1 MMARYLRTLL
11 ALGLIPILLTGC
23 WDIKDLQE
31 VNYLTAIGYDLE
43 EGEFVIYGQLLD
55 FASVAKTEAGKAGLI
70 PVWVGKGRG
79 KTLIDA
85 IDDLYRTAQLRIFYG
100 HVNAVVIGEKVLKD
114 KQAMNQVE
122 QFHGRFHELRFT
134 PWIFGTSQPIGDI
147 LSVTSIFDLSPGV
160 SILHQ
165 PLETYRQ
172 RSAIHPISVRRFAL
186 ETNEP
191 SHTTLLPA
199 IALSDRNWN
208 KGKKPQEMLA
218 INGAYAMREDKVLGR
233 LVMKDL
239 TGLTWVEPA
248 SNRGPLVLSAGEKIE
263 ATLSLEQPKV
273 EIAPHVRDGKATYT
287 LKVSLTGVI
296 TMLLAPLTEAEL
308 ERQADKLVRLQ
319 IRELYEEGLKHDAD
333 LLNLET
339 ALYREKN
346 REWKTL
352 RDSGGLGLTPESLTE
367 IDVSVNIK
375 RTGNM
380 KKQTVFK

>member
-1 MMARYLRTLL
+1 MVRRLRTLL
-11 ALGLIPILLTGC
+11 LLGLFPGLLTGC

-55 FASVAKTEAGKAGLI
+55 FSSVAKTEAGKAGLI

-134 PWIFGTSQPIGDI
+134 PWIFGASQPIGDI
-147 LSVTSIFDLSPGV
+147 LSATSIFDLSPGV

-165 PLETYRQ
+165 PLETYKQ
-172 RSAIHPISVRRFAL
+172 RSAIHPISIRRFAL

-191 SHTTLLPA
+191 SRTTLLP
-199 IALSDRNWN
+199 IIGLSDRNWN
-208 KGKKPQEMLA
+208 KGRKPQDLLA
-218 INGAYAMREDKVLGR
+218 INGAFAMREEKVLGSF
-233 LVMKDL
+233 VTKDL
-239 TGLTWVEPA
+239 VGLTWIEPA
-248 SNRGPLVLSAGEKIE
+248 ANRGPLVLSEGEKIL
-263 ATLSLEQPKV
+263 AALSLEQPKI
-273 EIAPHVRDGKATYT
+273 EIHPQVRDGKATYV
-287 LKVSLTGVI
+287 LNVSLTGTV
-296 TMLLAPLTEAEL
+296 TMLLAPLSEAEL
-308 ERQADKLVRLQ
+308 QREAIKLVREQ

-339 ALYREKN
+339 ALYRKKN
-346 REWKTL
+346 RQWKTL
-352 RDSGGLGLTPESLTE
+352 RDRGGLGLTPESLTE